1 MSNRFKANHDAVD
14 FTDPSALTAVP
25 AEVKAPQN
33 KDEETAAPIQQS
45 DILAD
50 LAPEVKPK
58 AKSYGFYLDDDVVKA
73 LDRLAKAKRS
83 NRSKMLNTL
92 LRKLLLEE

>member
-1 MSNRFKANHDAVD
+1 MALDSTQSGFSMEDRFKKVKEHTA
-14 FTDPSALTAVP
+14 TTAVP
-25 AEVKAPQN
+25 
-33 KDEETAAPIQQS
+33 EETTTEAPAQTKPN

-73 LDRLAKAKRS
+73 LDRLAKAKKS

-92 LRKLLLEE
+92 LRKLLIEE

>member
-1 MSNRFKANHDAVD
+1 MSNRFKSNHDVVD
-14 FTDPSALTAVP
+14 FTDPVALTAVP
-25 AEVKAPQN
+25 AEIKTNEAIPPASQPN
-33 KDEETAAPIQQS
+33 

-73 LDRLAKAKRS
+73 LDQLAKEKKS

-92 LRKLLLEE
+92 LRKVLLGE